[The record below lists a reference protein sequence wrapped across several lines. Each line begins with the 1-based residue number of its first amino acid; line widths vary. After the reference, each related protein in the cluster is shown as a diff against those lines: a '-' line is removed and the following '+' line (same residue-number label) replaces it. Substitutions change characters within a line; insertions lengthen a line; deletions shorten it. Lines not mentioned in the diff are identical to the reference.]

1 MKQVTNMSRL
11 VNQLEKMFRMLNADM
26 FGGELDTPIITVIPT
41 ARAYAHYSVS
51 PIWKAGEASRHEINI
66 AAATLDRPLENIA
79 ASLVHEMCHF
89 YNDTVLHVQDTSRR
103 STYHNKAF
111 KQTAEAHGLVC
122 RKDERYGWAIT
133 EPGEALIDWL
143 LLHDEFNEI
152 EICRANPIPTAYGL
166 GANAA
171 NGGAGTAPTGTV
183 NHNYRY
189 QCPKCGAIARS
200 GKPIKLICGD
210 CLAPMI

>member
-26 FGGELDTPIITVIPT
+26 FGGELETPIITVIPT

-89 YNDTVLHVQDTSRR
+89 SLF
-103 STYHNKAF
+103 AF
-111 KQTAEAHGLVC
+111 
-122 RKDERYGWAIT
+122 
-133 EPGEALIDWL
+133 
-143 LLHDEFNEI
+143 F
-152 EICRANPIPTAYGL
+152 
-166 GANAA
+166 
-171 NGGAGTAPTGTV
+171 V
-183 NHNYRY
+183 NHPVYPAP
-189 QCPKCGAIARS
+189 PK
-200 GKPIKLICGD
+200 
-210 CLAPMI
+210 